1 LKDIINYRYERIW
14 KEKVMFSTSKAPENH
29 EHLAPVAL
37 FVHKRLDETR
47 QTVKALQKNTLAK
60 ESKLFI
66 FSDGPANDQ
75 DKESITEIRDYIHN
89 ISGFKE
95 IEIKESDSNLGLA
108 ESIISGVTEILER
121 FNKIIVVEDDLCTSP
136 FFLKY
141 MNDALNCYQEKTEV
155 ASISGYS
162 VPLKNNDVDLYFLPG
177 TFWWGW
183 ATWKDRWELF
193 NEDGAYLFK
202 ELKKRHM
209 MKEYNINGSFIISPE
224 IILKKHIKAK
234 LSSWAVRWHASMVLA
249 GKLSLY
255 PSRSF
260 VNNIGIGSGVNCR
273 VKSNCLNT
281 QLADEALN
289 VDLLPARVR
298 PEIVKKI
305 KKFYLKAHLRLLY
318 NLIKKL
324 IIGKY

>member
-1 LKDIINYRYERIW
+1 MCLNTIK
-14 KEKVMFSTSKAPENH
+14 TLENH
-29 EHLAPVAL
+29 EYLAPVVL
-37 FVHKRLDETR
+37 FVYKRLNETI
-47 QTVKALQKNTLAK
+47 QTVESLQGNILAE
-60 ESKLFI
+60 ESRLFV
-66 FSDGPANDQ
+66 FSDGPLNDQ
-75 DKESITEIRDYIHN
+75 DKESVAEVRDYIHN

-95 IEIKESDSNLGLA
+95 IEIKERDTHLGLA
-108 ESIISGVTEILER
+108 ESIILGVTEVLEK
-121 FNKIIVVEDDLCTSP
+121 FDKVIVLENDLHTSP
-136 FFLKY
+136 YFLKY
-141 MNDALNCYQEKTEV
+141 MNDALNCYQGKTEV

-183 ATWKDRWELF
+183 ATWKDRWKLF
-193 NEDGAYLFK
+193 NEDGTYLFK

-234 LSSWAVRWHASMVLA
+234 LSSWAVRWHASMVLE

-260 VNNIGIGSGVNCR
+260 VNNIGIGSGENCR

-281 QLADEALN
+281 QVANKPLN
-289 VDLLPARVR
+289 VDLQPTKVR

-305 KKFYLKAHLRLLY
+305 KKFYLKAHLHLLC

-324 IIGKY
+324 ITSKY